1 MGVGVLGESEAG
13 MDTLADA
20 VSVSKDNDPNSDV
33 LDSAHDS
40 EEGESEGD
48 TSGVDTA
55 GDTAGVDVRVD
66 DVADEMAGEN
76 CMGRMYL
83 SSKARNKRSLAVWA
97 WQRNAH
103 CCDGGSVHP

>member
-48 TSGVDTA
+48 TLGVDTA
-55 GDTAGVDVRVD
+55 GGTVGVDVRVD

-76 CMGRMYL
+76 CVGKDVFVVLPRLQLMLVGAGNQPQC
-83 SSKARNKRSLAVWA
+83 KPCK
-97 WQRNAH
+97 
-103 CCDGGSVHP
+103 

>member
-33 LDSAHDS
+33 LDPAHDS

-76 CMGRMYL
+76 CMG
-83 SSKARNKRSLAVWA
+83 KDVFVFKGKEQEVP
-97 WQRNAH
+97 
-103 CCDGGSVHP
+103 GSMGMAEECTLL